1 MFGVVCTLL
10 AVVLLAY
17 FVIKNY
23 YPPVILLILGLVL
36 LLIGY
41 FMGNAPV
48 SAKTATNFLGF
59 DLAQAFTDLTKSR
72 IAGLG
77 LNICKVLVNLS
88 GGQIRVESQQGEWC
102 RFVFTLPSQAP
113 NPGGMKRLP
122 DEAGGA
128 PAVEDPASMK
138 PVE

>member
-77 LNICKVLVNLS
+77 LNIMAI
-88 GGQIRVESQQGEWC
+88 GGFATYIPNFSANIRN
-102 RFVFTLPSQAP
+102 AP
-113 NPGGMKRLP
+113 QLA
-122 DEAGGA
+122 D
-128 PAVEDPASMK
+128 
-138 PVE
+138 